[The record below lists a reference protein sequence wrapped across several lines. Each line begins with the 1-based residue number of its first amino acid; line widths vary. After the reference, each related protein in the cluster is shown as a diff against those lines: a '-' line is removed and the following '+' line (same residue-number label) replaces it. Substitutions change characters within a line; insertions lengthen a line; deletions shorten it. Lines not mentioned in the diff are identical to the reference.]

1 MTKSKT
7 IKILELLLVL
17 IPVSIIIGPFFAD
30 LLVVLSMLIFIFYLF
45 KDNQSI
51 FFLKDKFLFYFTIF
65 FFIYFF

>member
-51 FFLKDKFLFYFTIF
+51 FFFKR
-65 FFIYFF
+65 